1 MSVPVVMALLVI
13 AGFALAGYRT
23 GVVRRLIEIVGLI
36 ATIIVASRLASSIT
50 PALVERTSL
59 EEDAALWLA
68 WLALVVAGI
77 VVTFLVARG
86 LSKMV
91 RLTLLGAV
99 DRWGG
104 AVCGGAIGLLL
115 VSIILVA
122 TSQIPGGSSIQTTFE
137 RTTVGRIIFNAAPT
151 VYVEGRRLLGK
162 QGDDLWERVSA
173 TARQKADLA
182 AEKARD
188 LAEDLADGDND

>member
-1 MSVPVVMALLVI
+1 MSIPVVMTLLVI
-13 AGFALAGYRT
+13 VGFALAGYRT

-68 WLALVVAGI
+68 WLALVIAGI

-122 TSQIPGGSSIQTTFE
+122 TSQIPGGS
-137 RTTVGRIIFNAAPT
+137 
-151 VYVEGRRLLGK
+151 
-162 QGDDLWERVSA
+162 
-173 TARQKADLA
+173 
-182 AEKARD
+182 
-188 LAEDLADGDND
+188 